1 MKNREFRTLMAVAV
15 MTAMVAGGVQGTTM
29 YAQAADEANEVKSL
43 EVSSEEEK
51 VLKNET
57 VYVKLDANGKKKTVE
72 VSDQLK
78 NITDLT
84 TLKDISDL
92 KDIVNVKGDE
102 TFKQNG
108 TSLTWDV
115 NGSDICYQG
124 TTDKKLPVG
133 IGITYELDG
142 KKVSAE
148 ELEGKSGHLK
158 IRYEYQNLTGKDGE
172 DYTPFAM
179 VTGVILDADKFTNV
193 TVTNGKMI
201 SDGERELAI
210 GIGIPEMKETLGI
223 SELDIPDC
231 FEIEADVTEYE
242 AVEGISIATNDIFN
256 EVSTDKFD
264 SLDDLK
270 DSMSELQ
277 SAADRLVEGSGELKD
292 GLDTL
297 LESSGLLFHGIGEL
311 ADGGNQLAAGTTS
324 LSLGASELKEG
335 AGTLAAGTG
344 ALSSGAGTLA
354 SGARGVS
361 DGAKSTLAGMNQLY
375 GGIESLDQGIA
386 SFGSEALAGIAQLR
400 EGVTALQNGI
410 DSAAEGASALAGG
423 IGQAKEAAQNL
434 SQATTQLAQSS
445 SADSISEQI
454 ATLMQLKEN
463 CEDET
468 LKEQLGAV
476 ISNLESIKSSLE
488 TQQATAALIAS
499 GMNDLTST
507 LGSGEGQLGAGA
519 ASLAAT
525 LNEPLKNGAAS
536 VNEGMNQMELSLEAG
551 VGRLSEGTGM
561 LLGGEDGNG
570 GAKALKSGMNA
581 LADGAQQV
589 SDGSESLS
597 ENLKTAENGANT
609 LKAGT
614 ISLASGAEELM
625 NGSATLSTG
634 LETLRQGSGELVE
647 GVTKLDE
654 GAGELHDGMIRF
666 NEEGIEKLVSA
677 FGGDTEELLDKLNDM
692 LDASKKYKSFTG
704 ISDGMDGEVK
714 FIFVMDK

>member
-1 MKNREFRTLMAVAV
+1 M
-15 MTAMVAGGVQGTTM
+15 
-29 YAQAADEANEVKSL
+29 
-43 EVSSEEEK
+43 
-51 VLKNET
+51 
-57 VYVKLDANGKKKTVE
+57 
-72 VSDQLK
+72 
-78 NITDLT
+78 
-84 TLKDISDL
+84 
-92 KDIVNVKGDE
+92 
-102 TFKQNG
+102 
-108 TSLTWDV
+108 
-115 NGSDICYQG
+115 
-124 TTDKKLPVG
+124 
-133 IGITYELDG
+133 
-142 KKVSAE
+142 
-148 ELEGKSGHLK
+148 
-158 IRYEYQNLTGKDGE
+158 
-172 DYTPFAM
+172 
-179 VTGVILDADKFTNV
+179 
-193 TVTNGKMI
+193 
-201 SDGERELAI
+201 
-210 GIGIPEMKETLGI
+210 
-223 SELDIPDC
+223 
-231 FEIEADVTEYE
+231 
-242 AVEGISIATNDIFN
+242 
-256 EVSTDKFD
+256 
-264 SLDDLK
+264 
-270 DSMSELQ
+270 
-277 SAADRLVEGSGELKD
+277 
-292 GLDTL
+292 
-297 LESSGLLFHGIGEL
+297 
-311 ADGGNQLAAGTTS
+311 
-324 LSLGASELKEG
+324 
-335 AGTLAAGTG
+335 
-344 ALSSGAGTLA
+344 
-354 SGARGVS
+354 
-361 DGAKSTLAGMNQLY
+361 
-375 GGIESLDQGIA
+375 
-386 SFGSEALAGIAQLR
+386 AGIAQLR